1 MFFFGVIFAL
11 VAGILFGLIGPTTK
25 IAYNFGAS
33 ASLAILFRYVVA
45 TIFILPFIPF
55 QKNLLK
61 TYQKNIISFLLI
73 SLGSI
78 LLTSGLLI
86 SFNYIDVSLA
96 VLIFCLY
103 PIYVLIYS
111 VLVDKEEINIIVKF
125 LFFLTFIGIFLVL
138 GPSLKIVN
146 LIGIIFAVI
155 ASIGA
160 TSMIII
166 NQKMSRKGI
175 QPIPINIFINIIVK
189 FLFFSTFIGIFLVL
203 GPSLK
208 IVNLIGIIFALIA
221 SIGATSMIII
231 NQKMSKKGI
240 QPIPINIF
248 INIIN
253 TIFFFLII
261 KVFFSLKINFDFNIY
276 LFIFIPSA
284 CYCLAFLSQLYA
296 IPRIGQSNTALFLYL
311 EPVVGV
317 LGAVYFLDEILTF
330 SQLVGAVVV
339 MLSLLLA
346 TYYTNKTKNV
356 VS

>member
-1 MFFFGVIFAL
+1 MFIFGVIFAL

-86 SFNYIDVSLA
+86 SFNYINVSLA

-125 LFFLTFIGIFLVL
+125 LFFSTFIGIFLVL
-138 GPSLKIVN
+138 GPSLRIVN

-160 TSMIII
+160 TSMIVI
-166 NQKMSRKGI
+166 NQKMSR
-175 QPIPINIFINIIVK
+175 
-189 FLFFSTFIGIFLVL
+189 
-203 GPSLK
+203 
-208 IVNLIGIIFALIA
+208 
-221 SIGATSMIII
+221 
-231 NQKMSKKGI
+231 KGI

-261 KVFFSLKINFDFNIY
+261 KVFFSLNISYDFNIY

-339 MLSLLLA
+339 ILSLLLA

>member
-1 MFFFGVIFAL
+1 MFIFGVIFAL

-86 SFNYIDVSLA
+86 SFNYINVSLA

-125 LFFLTFIGIFLVL
+125 LFFSTFIGIFLVL
-138 GPSLKIVN
+138 GPSLRIVN

-175 QPIPINIFINIIVK
+175 QPIPINIFINII
-189 FLFFSTFIGIFLVL
+189 
-203 GPSLK
+203 
-208 IVNLIGIIFALIA
+208 
-221 SIGATSMIII
+221 
-231 NQKMSKKGI
+231 
-240 QPIPINIF
+240 
-248 INIIN
+248 N

-261 KVFFSLKINFDFNIY
+261 KVFFSLNINYDFNIY

-339 MLSLLLA
+339 ILSLLLA